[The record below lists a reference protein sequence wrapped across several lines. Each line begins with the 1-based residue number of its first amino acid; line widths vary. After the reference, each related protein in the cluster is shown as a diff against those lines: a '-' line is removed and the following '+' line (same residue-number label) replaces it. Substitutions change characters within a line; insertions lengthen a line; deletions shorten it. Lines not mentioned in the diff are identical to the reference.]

1 MPRPSEW
8 YIFIMAFLPS
18 LDEDEAC
25 DIEGDISFIKTIE
38 AMRVDALNS
47 ARAAA
52 YAQAAQ

>member
-1 MPRPSEW
+1 
-8 YIFIMAFLPS
+8 MAFLPS

-38 AMRVDALNS
+38 AMRVDALHS

-52 YAQAAQ
+52 

>member
-1 MPRPSEW
+1 
-8 YIFIMAFLPS
+8 MAFLPS

-38 AMRVDALNS
+38 AMRVDALHS